1 MLCESIGT
9 RAECENIPNER
20 QESKLGD
27 GADGIDG
34 VQVDGEVLQALF
46 TLSFKLEKMKTW
58 KIKKLITLT

>member
-9 RAECENIPNER
+9 RAECENVPNER

-27 GADGIDG
+27 GADRIDG

-46 TLSFKLEKMKTW
+46 TLSFKLEK
-58 KIKKLITLT
+58 